1 MNREPLFI
9 MLCGIPGAGK
19 SYVASEIAKL
29 LMVEV
34 HSSDKIREE
43 IYGNAECQDHNDKV
57 FRILHKRVRENLING
72 QSVIYDATNIK
83 SKRRAAFLREIS
95 RIPCKK
101 ICFAIVSPYAK
112 CLELNIARECHVPEE
127 VMRRMY
133 TNWETPAMHEG
144 WDAIHIFYPTKDARN
159 FGSPETVP
167 DDYMDFNQENHH
179 HDLSLGKHLAETVVH
194 LQTDDVVVRNAA
206 YLHDIGKPFCKDFR
220 GTHEAHYYNH
230 ECVSAYDALF
240 YDMDN
245 VAETSVLIGLHMKPY
260 MWERDKENGEK
271 IRQKY
276 RKIWGEELYDKVMLL
291 HEADKAAH

>member
-43 IYGNAECQDHNDKV
+43 IYGDAECQDHNDKI
-57 FRILHKRVRENLING
+57 FTILHKRVKQNLIDG
-72 QSVIYDATNIK
+72 QSVIYDATNIR
-83 SKRRAAFLREIS
+83 SKRRAAFLREIKN
-95 RIPCKK
+95 IPCKK
-101 ICFAIVSPYAK
+101 ICFAVVSPYAK
-112 CLELNIARECHVPEE
+112 CLEVNMTRERNVPEE
-127 VMRRMY
+127 VMSRMY
-133 TNWETPAMHEG
+133 MNWETPAMYEG
-144 WDAIHIFYPTKDARN
+144 WDAIHIFYSTKDAKS
-159 FGSPETVP
+159 FGSPETAP
-167 DDYMDFNQENHH
+167 DDYMDFDQENHH
-179 HDLSLGKHLAETVVH
+179 HDLSLGKHLAETAAH
-194 LQTDDVVVRNAA
+194 LQTDDVIVRNAA

-220 GTHEAHYYNH
+220 GTDEAHYYNH
-230 ECVSAYDALF
+230 EHVSAYDALF

-245 VAETSVLIGLHMKPY
+245 VAEVSALIGLHMKPY

-271 IRQKY
+271 IQQKY
-276 RKIWGEELYDKVMLL
+276 RKIWGEELYNKVMLL